1 MGPEHIAVVV
11 VPQSF
16 DRSQGGAIT
25 GPIWFEHAAR
35 DEPRATFPEQRW
47 VDFPVVILGWWLEEL
62 GAFARAEQSEATC
75 RFMDGPFEC
84 RVRRAATSLIEVR
97 CVGEYLDGT
106 REVATF
112 LAQEASLH
120 ASVATAV
127 DEVLAECG
135 RRGWSGGDIRAL
147 RTARG
152 GTDRAGAV

>member
-1 MGPEHIAVVV
+1 MAVVV
-11 VPQSF
+11 APRSF
-16 DRSQGGAIT
+16 DRSRSGAIT

-35 DEPRATFPEQRW
+35 DESRAAFPEQNW

-62 GAFARAEQSEATC
+62 GAFARGEQSEATC

-84 RVRRAATSLIEVR
+84 RIRRAAPSLIRVR
-97 CVGEYLDGT
+97 CVGDYLNGT

-112 LAQEASLH
+112 LAREASLH

-127 DEVLAECG
+127 DDVLAECG
-135 RRGWSGGDIRAL
+135 RRGWSGSDIQAL